1 MPLIPPRKVWVSA
14 GVAKSR
20 KRNRLE
26 IVRAIT
32 HPFEREKRAVSES
45 IAGRKRLLLAHAVP
59 QRTGLSNSIFRLCKL
74 RRRWRS
80 RPLLI
85 GSVDAL
91 PSTSR
96 SGAATVVSADVGK
109 LPECLGFIPETSA
122 SFDLWSNFGA
132 AQGRLGTYL
141 KRFDS
146 KKIHSVSDQPH
157 PGASPVAL
165 SRCSR

>member
-1 MPLIPPRKVWVSA
+1 MPLIPPRKVWVGA

-20 KRNRLE
+20 KSNRLE

-59 QRTGLSNSIFRLCKL
+59 QRTGLSNSIFRLCKF

-96 SGAATVVSADVGK
+96 TGAATIVSSSSACPLRDPK
-109 LPECLGFIPETSA
+109 RWSLARRQTLGSPPVCFFPPRESA
-122 SFDLWSNFGA
+122 EP
-132 AQGRLGTYL
+132 
-141 KRFDS
+141 
-146 KKIHSVSDQPH
+146 SVSRQVHRRPEARL
-157 PGASPVAL
+157 PG
-165 SRCSR
+165 R